1 MKLLK
6 YNIGFFCMI
15 FLLFLQ
21 IIFFIIYLIKRL
33 KPLKHFML
41 IFGNNYSKIIKAFPP
56 IKRKKNLYKNYINES
71 NLNSK
76 IELKKEKDNISF
88 ENNRNRDIFNMKPFL
103 INKAINKDK
112 NNILP
117 TKKNL
122 IITNNFSPTINLK
135 TSVININNNKIL
147 LNSKKGSK
155 NKKLKPKQLYGKK
168 QNRNISK
175 AKNKFIVNDKLNMK
189 GKNKLLINM
198 ETKGNI
204 NKNNNKKF
212 ETNVDI
218 IKLSRNDEDLL
229 DMDYEHAIIYD
240 KRKYL
245 RMYLGVLTDN
255 QIILGTF
262 CTENNL
268 HLFVIKLSFLVFN
281 FQISFFLNAF
291 FYTDEYISDAYHN
304 DGVLDF
310 FTSLPKSIYSFF
322 VTLVIT
328 NLLRMLSN
336 SKMELTRLIRNKRK
350 ENNYIYLVNIKLG
363 KLKRKLII
371 YFFLVFLLSFLFLY
385 YVSAFCSVY
394 HYSQKY
400 WFFGFLESFG
410 LDFLIGVLICI
421 FISLFRYIAIK
432 NRIKYL
438 YVLANIIRAVI

>member
-1 MKLLK
+1 
-6 YNIGFFCMI
+6 
-15 FLLFLQ
+15 
-21 IIFFIIYLIKRL
+21 
-33 KPLKHFML
+33 ML
-41 IFGNNYSKIIKAFPP
+41 IFGNNYSKISKAFSP
-56 IKRKKNLYKNYINES
+56 IKKIKKLYKNYINES

-76 IELKKEKDNISF
+76 IELKKEKDNNSF
-88 ENNRNRDIFNMKPFL
+88 ENNQNRDIFNIKPSL
-103 INKAINKDK
+103 IKKAINKDK

-147 LNSKKGSK
+147 SNSKKRAK

-168 QNRNISK
+168 QNRNIAKS
-175 AKNKFIVNDKLNMK
+175 KNKYIVNDILNMK

-198 ETKGNI
+198 ETKGNT
-204 NKNNNKKF
+204 NKINNKKF
-212 ETNVDI
+212 ETNADI